1 MVPELRK
8 RHRRIWQ
15 FGSLLLVAGFIAAV
29 WVLPQAPVSGDEL
42 KPLIK
47 LYAQVVATKIAE
59 EVIVRLRQDE
69 DGHKQFEIFHRLPQK
84 FPFLQVSCN
93 DQILGTMSPKGVD
106 VFNIG
111 DSLILQSPNLL
122 KLSDPINHQTV
133 LKLEFP

>member
-15 FGSLLLVAGFIAAV
+15 FGSLFLVAGFIAAV
-29 WVLPQAPVSGDEL
+29 WVLPQTPAPGAKL
-42 KPLIK
+42 KPVAK
-47 LYAQVVATKIAE
+47 LYPQVVSTRRAE
-59 EVIVRLRQDE
+59 AVVVRLRRDE
-69 DGHKQFEIFHRLPQK
+69 DGHKQFEILHRLPRK
-84 FPFLQVSCN
+84 FPFIQVSCN

-111 DSLILQSPNLL
+111 DSLSLQSSYLL